1 MITGASSPHHNMH
14 HVRRQAALA
23 GLDEDLRL
31 EDVSKE
37 TAVLA
42 LMGPNS
48 RDILHA
54 ALSGSGSDTPTE
66 YAEGVETTE
75 GTEDRALGAQ
85 SVEGV
90 ESGEGVESEVLRRM
104 MWTSL
109 LSDEA
114 FPFATVQTLHIPGV
128 GAVTAMRISYVEE
141 VESEGERGRMRY
153 TYN

>member
-14 HVRRQAALA
+14 HVRRQAAIA

-66 YAEGVETTE
+66 SAESAEETE
-75 GTEDRALGAQ
+75 GTEGRALGAQ
-85 SVEGV
+85 SVEGA
-90 ESGEGVESEVLRRM
+90 ESEAASM
-104 MWTSL
+104 M

-128 GAVTAMRISYVEE
+128 GAVTAMRISCVEE
-141 VESEGERGRMRY
+141 RRSKERERE
-153 TYN
+153 NEIHI

>member
-14 HVRRQAALA
+14 HVRRQAAIA
-23 GLDEDLRL
+23 GLDEDLHL

-66 YAEGVETTE
+66 SAESAEETEETE
-75 GTEDRALGAQ
+75 GTEGRALGAQ
-85 SVEGV
+85 SVEGA
-90 ESGEGVESEVLRRM
+90 ESETASM
-104 MWTSL
+104 M

-128 GAVTAMRISYVEE
+128 GAVTAMRISCVEE
-141 VESEGERGRMRY
+141 ERSKERERE
-153 TYN
+153 NEIQI

>member
-14 HVRRQAALA
+14 HVRRQAAIA

-66 YAEGVETTE
+66 SAESAEETE
-75 GTEDRALGAQ
+75 GTEGRALGAQ
-85 SVEGV
+85 SVEGA
-90 ESGEGVESEVLRRM
+90 ESETASM
-104 MWTSL
+104 M

-128 GAVTAMRISYVEE
+128 GAVTAMRISCVEE
-141 VESEGERGRMRY
+141 GRSKERERERD
-153 TYN
+153 TNIIDSRERE